1 MSDERF
7 ERKLVEAL
15 EAAEK
20 QPRLPEGWEQR
31 AAERLAAVRTR
42 DPGPRVRW
50 QTVAIAALVVAAL
63 GAVPYSAHTAR
74 APALGAMAAQQAAE
88 AAEKSDPQPSAEP
101 ISRKTHEEGYLDA
114 ARKDLAAYREH
125 AIEFVRS
132 HYPKDPEMLMAA
144 GLLTDDAQ
152 EGLALL
158 QRAAERGNSPAAW
171 SAYVEQLMDAGPV
184 YDRPGRWGVD
194 PEDTKGLAEMA
205 RTMQERKLPDRIS
218 PEQAAPVLSGLA
230 RWEQADPQNATPVA
244 HEVFYLY
251 GLHDDAK
258 ALERWRYA
266 ASLPTVLSRHDEM
279 GRAVARLL
287 SRMGMPAMQAIQS
300 SYTAVRISTH
310 RSVRESARVAVY
322 EGRVA
327 QMQGRAADAIAW
339 WNSTIAIGRHMQESP
354 TCLVD
359 YVVGVAVEGI
369 GATPAWKWYSG
380 REVGMEDGPLFEG
393 RYLLGP
399 QHEFYVSQVG
409 EAADREVRDHLVL
422 AKARTMAQ
430 HRLLERPPVVSPAIA
445 WVRPLSGAMV
455 CAMALV
461 MLLAAFLAIGVWRRR
476 QADGAT
482 ALSTRGKAFIVLLT
496 LLAAFGGAA
505 VAAAR
510 AGLLSREDGLRLLFL
525 GGPVASFLLALGLPL
540 VAAVR
545 SRRPGARLVTAW
557 RGNLRATL
565 LVSVAACAV
574 VVLGLAATVK
584 VAQRRSIA
592 EWYRGSPTEMQRLTQ
607 LLGPAW
613 TNPKIPPDS
622 WRAEFPPEPKK

>member
-7 ERKLVEAL
+7 ERKLVQAL
-15 EAAEK
+15 DAAEK

-63 GAVPYSAHTAR
+63 GAVPYSADTAR

-88 AAEKSDPQPSAEP
+88 AAEKSDTQSSAEP

-158 QRAAERGNSPAAW
+158 QRAAERGKSPAAW
-171 SAYVEQLMDAGPV
+171 SAYLEQLMDAGPV

-205 RTMQERKLPDRIS
+205 RTMQEQKLPDRIS
-218 PEQAAPVLSGLA
+218 PEQAAPILSALA
-230 RWEQADPQNATPVA
+230 RWEQADPQNAMPVV

-266 ASLPTVLSRHDEM
+266 ASLPLVSTRDAESW
-279 GRAVARLL
+279 RAVARLL
-287 SRMGMPAMQAIQS
+287 CRMGVSETQAIERSYLLPGFS
-300 SYTAVRISTH
+300 SYSSLRECARI
-310 RSVRESARVAVY
+310 AVY

-327 QMQGRAADAIAW
+327 QIQGRAADAIAW
-339 WNSTIAIGRHMQESP
+339 WNSTTAVGRHMEESA
-354 TCLVD
+354 TYLIAYLV
-359 YVVGVAVEGI
+359 GAAVESI
-369 GATPAWKWYSG
+369 GAAPTWKWYSSWVV
-380 REVGMEDGPLFEG
+380 EMEYGPLSGG
-393 RYLLGP
+393 RYFWGP
-399 QHEFYVSQVG
+399 QHEFYVSHVG
-409 EAADREVRDHLVL
+409 NAADREVRDHLVL
-422 AKARTMAQ
+422 AKVRMMAH
-430 HRLLERPPVVSPAIA
+430 HRLPERLPFVSPAIA

-476 QADGAT
+476 QADEAT
-482 ALSTRGKAFIVLLT
+482 ALSTRWKAFIVLLI
-496 LLAAFGGAA
+496 LLPAFAGAA
-505 VAAAR
+505 AAAAR
-510 AGLLSREDGLRLLFL
+510 AGLVSREDGLRLLLL

-565 LVSVAACAV
+565 LVSVASCAV

-584 VAQRRSIA
+584 VMRQRSVA
-592 EWYRGSPTEMQRLTQ
+592 EWYRGSPTEMQRFAQ
-607 LLGPAW
+607 LLGSAW